1 MNYKDYITALQYN
14 KDDTNKVRQIEQLYS
29 AEIPSDV
36 ACIISNLN
44 KTIFLD
50 SDSFLRVLDYQ
61 EILDAEKDLNTEFV
75 SRGIIPV
82 IDLGENDYLSY
93 DLSKCKWFKYNIVDD
108 IGFAYKETL
117 AEYNF

>member
-1 MNYKDYITALQYN
+1 MNYKDFITAIKYN
-14 KDDTNKVRQIEQLYS
+14 EDNTNKVRQIEQLYS
-29 AEIPSDV
+29 SEIPRDV
-36 ACIISNLN
+36 ACIISNLD

-61 EILDAEKDLNTEFV
+61 EILDAEEDLNTDFV
-75 SRGIIPV
+75 CRGIIP
-82 IDLGENDYLSY
+82 IFDLGDNDYLSY
-93 DLSKCKWFKYNIVDD
+93 DLSKSKWFKYNIVDE